1 MQVGRLA
8 CADWGVPLLATI
20 APAAPRRRVA
30 DMVRLDLLV
39 NGEPVDAMAKVVHR
53 DEASRVGRRLVTR
66 LQAIM
71 QRELF
76 DVVLQVN
83 QRG

>member
-1 MQVGRLA
+1 
-8 CADWGVPLLATI
+8 
-20 APAAPRRRVA
+20 
-30 DMVRLDLLV
+30 MVRLDLLV